1 MGYLTQTLVYS
12 LYGVAQMPDTRF
24 WYTVTEISETF
35 DILGTGGLQVW
46 LQVHLLDFLFPI
58 GYSFSLAFGLAM
70 ELRATYPEKTALR
83 QVVLIPIIA
92 GLLDYA
98 ENLII
103 ASQILVYPDLSGLV
117 ISMASL
123 VTAAKWTMLYLAF
136 VLVLVLLLAAIF
148 QRFRKE

>member
-12 LYGVAQMPDTRF
+12 IYGVAHMPDTRF
-24 WYTVTEISETF
+24 WYTVAEISEAF
-35 DILGTGGLQVW
+35 DILGTTGLHVW

-70 ELRATYPEKTALR
+70 EVRTTYPERIALR
-83 QVVLIPIIA
+83 QIVLIPIVA

-103 ASQILVYPDLSGLV
+103 ASQILVYPNLSGLV

-123 VTAAKWTMLYLAF
+123 VTAAKWTILYLAF